1 MTATSPYASMTPP
14 IGQTPGQTPGRTP
27 SAISEDPEFNE
38 KMNIVQAAIE
48 REENKDTI
56 FNPDIEAAA
65 PPERPFLLLH
75 AGVIGFAMTL
85 VVFVE
90 MLCASRLITEYQ
102 WDGGV
107 LRFAL
112 VAVIPFFVSFSLVS
126 HVEPLC
132 TWRKPQVQRKMPI
145 IYRKSLICLSSVF
158 HGCHC
163 GESIPIIW
171 TLDICSKE
179 LSILFGQAAQE
190 RSLPRPRAAT
200 HHHSDA
206 SIQRRIKRV

>member
-1 MTATSPYASMTPP
+1 MTAPSPYAPMTPP

-38 KMNIVQAAIE
+38 KMGIVQAAIE

-90 MLCASRLITEYQ
+90 MLCASRLITEVCDILSR
-102 WDGGV
+102 WKV
-107 LRFAL
+107 
-112 VAVIPFFVSFSLVS
+112 
-126 HVEPLC
+126 
-132 TWRKPQVQRKMPI
+132 
-145 IYRKSLICLSSVF
+145 SLISNY
-158 HGCHC
+158 
-163 GESIPIIW
+163 
-171 TLDICSKE
+171 
-179 LSILFGQAAQE
+179 
-190 RSLPRPRAAT
+190 
-200 HHHSDA
+200 
-206 SIQRRIKRV
+206 

>member
-112 VAVIPFFVSFSLVS
+112 VAGVPFFASFSLVR
-126 HVEPLC
+126 HFQPLR
-132 TWRKPQVQRKMPI
+132 TWRKPQTQRKTTGNLPDVANM
-145 IYRKSLICLSSVF
+145 LLLSFS
-158 HGCHC
+158 
-163 GESIPIIW
+163 
-171 TLDICSKE
+171 
-179 LSILFGQAAQE
+179 
-190 RSLPRPRAAT
+190 
-200 HHHSDA
+200 
-206 SIQRRIKRV
+206 

>member
-1 MTATSPYASMTPP
+1 MTPP
-14 IGQTPGQTPGRTP
+14 IAQTPAQTPGLTP
-27 SAISEDPEFNE
+27 STSSEDHEFNE
-38 KMNIVQAAIE
+38 KMCIVQAAIE

-56 FNPDIEAAA
+56 FNPDLEKAE

-90 MLCASRLITEYQ
+90 MLCASRLITEYE

-126 HVEPLC
+126 E
-132 TWRKPQVQRKMPI
+132 RKPRI
-145 IYRKSLICLSSVF
+145 ISRT
-158 HGCHC
+158 
-163 GESIPIIW
+163 W
-171 TLDICSKE
+171 
-179 LSILFGQAAQE
+179 
-190 RSLPRPRAAT
+190 
-200 HHHSDA
+200 
-206 SIQRRIKRV
+206 